1 MVPLGPETG
10 CPSPI
15 GDSMTARGRVLSLLA
30 LLGFAA
36 FLLWSTLSS
45 QRVEC
50 SVTVE
55 FGGGRNSAVA
65 SAASEPDATREAQTA
80 ACGPL
85 AAGMNERIAC
95 GRIPPISR
103 HCRTL

>member
-1 MVPLGPETG
+1 MMN
-10 CPSPI
+10 S
-15 GDSMTARGRVLSLLA
+15 RGKLLA
-30 LLGFAA
+30 FAVVLAFAA
-36 FLLWSTLSS
+36 FLLWSTLKS

-55 FGGGRNSAVA
+55 FQGGQNQATA
-65 SAASEPDATREAQTA
+65 SAASEEDAIREAQTA

-85 AAGMNERIAC
+85 AAGMDQSIAC
-95 GRIPPISR
+95 GKTPPRNR

>member
-1 MVPLGPETG
+1 M
-10 CPSPI
+10 
-15 GDSMTARGRVLSLLA
+15 GRPGKLLA
-30 LLGFAA
+30 FVVLLAFAG
-36 FLLWSTLSS
+36 FLLWSTLKS

-55 FGGGRNSAVA
+55 FQGRGNSATA
-65 SAASEPDATREAQTA
+65 SAASEEDAIREAQTA

-85 AAGMNERIAC
+85 VVGMDQSIAC
-95 GRIPPISR
+95 GRTPPQSR